1 MVVTLAYIALF
12 LVFSWVILRINQK
25 SDSLSKSV
33 FIAIFLGAVIG
44 LSLHFI
50 SANHTKT
57 IIEWYSIVGNGYVH
71 LLKLVAIPLIFIS
84 ILSAINKLENSAG
97 IGKMSLTIVGCML
110 CLVMVAGFIGLLTA
124 HVLGLDASAF
134 VHMPSMLTT
143 EEVNKTAAVSIPQ
156 LVTSLIPTNIFLDL
170 TGARS
175 VSVIGIVIFT
185 LIAGIALLKVKKEA
199 PEEGQKLSA
208 GINAIQIWVMKMVR
222 IVIALTPYG
231 VMALMTTVFSSYR
244 LEQFASLLGFI
255 GACYIAIFMMFIVHA
270 ILLILSGNNPARYFR
285 MVWPVLTF
293 AFVSRS
299 SAASIPLAISAQEKF
314 GVQST
319 IANIS
324 ASFGSSMGQNGYA
337 GIYPAIMVAMIAP
350 TIGIDPLSLHFLAAM
365 LPAIALGSI
374 GVAGVGGGGT
384 FAALIVLSTLNFPVA
399 LVGIFIA
406 IEPIVD
412 MARTALNVNG
422 SMMSGVL
429 ANRILNNHT
438 ADDMPAVIDRP

>member
-97 IGKMSLTIVGCML
+97 IG
-110 CLVMVAGFIGLLTA
+110 
-124 HVLGLDASAF
+124 
-134 VHMPSMLTT
+134 T

-324 ASFGSSMGQNGYA
+324 ASFGSSMGQNGCA

>member
-1 MVVTLAYIALF
+1 
-12 LVFSWVILRINQK
+12 
-25 SDSLSKSV
+25 
-33 FIAIFLGAVIG
+33 
-44 LSLHFI
+44 
-50 SANHTKT
+50 
-57 IIEWYSIVGNGYVH
+57 
-71 LLKLVAIPLIFIS
+71 
-84 ILSAINKLENSAG
+84 
-97 IGKMSLTIVGCML
+97 
-110 CLVMVAGFIGLLTA
+110 
-124 HVLGLDASAF
+124 AF

-231 VMALMTTVFSSYR
+231 VMALMTTVFSSYHF
-244 LEQFASLLGFI
+244 EQFASLLGFI

-324 ASFGSSMGQNGYA
+324 ASFGSSMGQNGCA

-384 FAALIVLSTLNFPVA
+384 FAALI
-399 LVGIFIA
+399 
-406 IEPIVD
+406 
-412 MARTALNVNG
+412 
-422 SMMSGVL
+422 
-429 ANRILNNHT
+429 
-438 ADDMPAVIDRP
+438 

>member
-1 MVVTLAYIALF
+1 MFITLAYIVLF
-12 LVFSWVILRINQK
+12 LVCSWGIFRIDQK
-25 SDSLSKSV
+25 SASLSKSV
-33 FIAIFLGAVIG
+33 FIAIFIGAVIG
-44 LSLHFI
+44 LSLHLI
-50 SANHTKT
+50 HADSSKT
-57 IIEWYSIVGNGYVH
+57 VIDWYSIIGNGYVN

-110 CLVMVAGFIGLLTA
+110 FLVMTAGFVGLLTTQA
-124 HVLGLDASAF
+124 LGLDASAF
-134 VHMPSMLTT
+134 GHMQSTLTADDVT
-143 EEVNKTAAVSIPQ
+143 KTASVSLPQ
-156 LVTSLIPTNIFLDL
+156 LLTSLIPTNLFLDL

-185 LIAGIALLKVKKEA
+185 LLAGVALLKVKKDA
-199 PEEGQKLSA
+199 PEEGAKLSA
-208 GINAIQIWVMKMVR
+208 AINATQVWVMKMVR

-231 VMALMTTVFSSYR
+231 VMALMAKVFSSYQI
-244 LEQFASLLGFI
+244 EQFASLLGFI
-255 GACYIAIFMMFIVHA
+255 GACYLAVLMMFIVHA
-270 ILLILSGNNPARYFR
+270 LLLALSGHNPVQYYKT
-285 MVWPVLTF
+285 VWPVLTF

-299 SAASIPLAISAQEKF
+299 SAAAIPLAISAQERF
-314 GVQST
+314 GVPNT
-319 IANIS
+319 IASIS
-324 ASFGSSMGQNGYA
+324 ASFGSSMGQNGCA
-337 GIYPAIMVAMIAP
+337 GIYPAVMVAMIAP
-350 TIGIDPLSLHFLAAM
+350 TLGIDPLSISFLAAM

-406 IEPIVD
+406 IEPVVD

-429 ANRILNNHT
+429 ATRMLNKSAGEPQRQTTPN
-438 ADDMPAVIDRP
+438 

>member
-1 MVVTLAYIALF
+1 MFVTLAYIAFF
-12 LVFSWVILRINQK
+12 LVCSWAIFRINQK
-25 SDSLSKSV
+25 SHSLSKSV

-44 LSLHFI
+44 LSLHLTAADD
-50 SANHTKT
+50 SKT
-57 IIEWYSIVGNGYVH
+57 VIDWYNIIGNGYVN
-71 LLKLVAIPLIFIS
+71 LLKLVAVPLIFIS

-110 CLVMVAGFIGLLTA
+110 CLVMIAGFVGLLTA

-134 VHMPSMLTT
+134 VHMQSTLTADD
-143 EEVNKTAAVSIPQ
+143 VSKTAAISLPK

-185 LIAGIALLKVKKEA
+185 LLAGVALLKVKQDA
-199 PEEGQKLSA
+199 PQEGEKLSA

-231 VMALMTTVFSSYR
+231 VMALMAGVFSAYR
-244 LEQFASLLGFI
+244 FEQFASLLGFI
-255 GACYIAIFMMFIVHA
+255 GACYIAILMMFIVHA
-270 ILLILSGNNPARYFR
+270 LILVLSGNNPVHYFKT
-285 MVWPVLTF
+285 VWPVLTF

-314 GVQST
+314 GVQNT
-319 IANIS
+319 IANIA
-324 ASFGSSMGQNGYA
+324 ASFGSSMGQNGCA

-350 TIGIDPLSLHFLAAM
+350 TIGIDPLSVHFLLAM

-406 IEPIVD
+406 IEPVVD

-429 ANRILNNHT
+429 ANRILKKSAEEPQRVNAN
-438 ADDMPAVIDRP
+438 

>member
-1 MVVTLAYIALF
+1 MFITLAYIALF
-12 LVFSWVILRINQK
+12 LICSWGIFEIDKR
-25 SDSLSKSV
+25 SSSLSRSV
-33 FIAIFLGAVIG
+33 FAAIFIGALIG

-50 SANHTKT
+50 ASDNRTT
-57 IIEWYSIVGNGYVH
+57 VIDWYSVIGNGYVN

-84 ILSAINKLENSAG
+84 ILSAINKLENNAG
-97 IGKMSLTIVGCML
+97 IGKMSLTIVACML
-110 CLVMVAGFIGLLTA
+110 ILVMIAGFVGLTMAHTLGLSASTFGQMQSTLTA
-124 HVLGLDASAF
+124 DDVS
-134 VHMPSMLTT
+134 
-143 EEVNKTAAVSIPQ
+143 KTAAVSLPQ
-156 LVTSLIPTNIFLDL
+156 LITSLIPTNLFLDL

-185 LIAGIALLKVKKEA
+185 LLAGIALLKVKKEA
-199 PEEGQKLSA
+199 PEEGAKLST

-231 VMALMTTVFSSYR
+231 VLALMAKVFSTYQ
-244 LEQFASLLGFI
+244 LAQFTSLLGFI
-255 GACYIAIFMMFIVHA
+255 VACYLAVVMMFVVHA
-270 ILLILSGNNPARYFR
+270 ILLVLSGHNPLRYYKT
-285 MVWPVLTF
+285 VWPVLTF

-299 SAASIPLAISAQEKF
+299 SAAAIPLAITAQEKF
-314 GVQST
+314 GVPST
-319 IANIS
+319 IANIA
-324 ASFGSSMGQNGYA
+324 ASFGSSMGQNGCA

-350 TIGIDPLSLHFLAAM
+350 TMGIDPFSVHFLVTL

-422 SMMSGVL
+422 SMMSGVI
-429 ANRILNNHT
+429 ASRILTKDETTQETEASLN
-438 ADDMPAVIDRP
+438 

>member
-1 MVVTLAYIALF
+1 MFVTLAYIAFF
-12 LVFSWVILRINQK
+12 LVCSWAIFRINQK
-25 SDSLSKSV
+25 SNSLSKSV
-33 FIAIFLGAVIG
+33 FIAIFLGAIIG
-44 LSLHFI
+44 LSLHLI
-50 SANHTKT
+50 TPDRSKT
-57 IIEWYSIVGNGYVH
+57 VIDWYNIIGNGYVN
-71 LLKLVAIPLIFIS
+71 LLKLVAVPLIFIS

-110 CLVMVAGFIGLLTA
+110 CLVMIAGFIGLLTA

-134 VHMPSMLTT
+134 GHMQSTLTDAD
-143 EEVNKTAAVSIPQ
+143 VSKTAAISLPK

-185 LIAGIALLKVKKEA
+185 LLAGVALLKVKQDA
-199 PEEGQKLSA
+199 PEEGEKLSA

-231 VMALMTTVFSSYR
+231 VMALMAGVFSAYR

-255 GACYIAIFMMFIVHA
+255 GACYIAILMMFIVHA
-270 ILLILSGNNPARYFR
+270 LILVLVLSGNNPIRYFKT
-285 MVWPVLTF
+285 VWPVLTF

-299 SAASIPLAISAQEKF
+299 SAASIPLAITAQEKF
-314 GVQST
+314 GVQNT
-319 IANIS
+319 IANIA
-324 ASFGSSMGQNGYA
+324 ASFGSSMGQNGCA

-350 TIGIDPLSLHFLAAM
+350 TMGIDPLSIHFLLAM

-429 ANRILNNHT
+429 ANRILNKES
-438 ADDMPAVIDRP
+438 PAQQRVNAN

>member
-1 MVVTLAYIALF
+1 MFITLAYIAFF
-12 LVFSWVILRINQK
+12 LICSWGIFEVDKRCQ
-25 SDSLSKSV
+25 SLSRSV
-33 FIAIFLGAVIG
+33 FVAIFIGAILG

-50 SANHTKT
+50 PSGNKA
-57 IIEWYSIVGNGYVH
+57 IIIDWYSVIGNGYVN

-84 ILSAINKLENSAG
+84 ILSAINKLENNAG
-97 IGKMSLTIVGCML
+97 IGKLSLTIVACML
-110 CLVMVAGFIGLLTA
+110 VLVMIAGFIGLTTAHIIGLNASTFGQMQSTLTA
-124 HVLGLDASAF
+124 DDVS
-134 VHMPSMLTT
+134 
-143 EEVNKTAAVSIPQ
+143 KTAAVSLPQ
-156 LVTSLIPTNIFLDL
+156 LITSLIPTNLFLDL

-185 LIAGIALLKVKKEA
+185 LLAGVALLKVKKEA
-199 PEEGQKLSA
+199 PQEGAKLSA
-208 GINAIQIWVMKMVR
+208 GINAIQFWVMKMVR

-231 VMALMTTVFSSYR
+231 VLALMAKVFSTYQ
-244 LEQFASLLGFI
+244 LAQFTSLLGFI
-255 GACYIAIFMMFIVHA
+255 AACYLAVALMFIVHA
-270 ILLILSGNNPARYFR
+270 ILLVLSGHNPLRYYKT
-285 MVWPVLTF
+285 VWPVLTF

-299 SAASIPLAISAQEKF
+299 SAAAIPLAITAQEKF
-314 GVQST
+314 GVPST
-319 IANIS
+319 IANIA
-324 ASFGSSMGQNGYA
+324 ASFGSSMGQNGCA

-350 TIGIDPLSLHFLAAM
+350 TMGIDPFSVHFLLTL

-422 SMMSGVL
+422 SMMSGVIASRVL
-429 ANRILNNHT
+429 HKNEVKQETPISAN
-438 ADDMPAVIDRP
+438 

>member
-1 MVVTLAYIALF
+1 
-12 LVFSWVILRINQK
+12 
-25 SDSLSKSV
+25 
-33 FIAIFLGAVIG
+33 
-44 LSLHFI
+44 
-50 SANHTKT
+50 
-57 IIEWYSIVGNGYVH
+57 
-71 LLKLVAIPLIFIS
+71 
-84 ILSAINKLENSAG
+84 
-97 IGKMSLTIVGCML
+97 MSLTIVGCML

-231 VMALMTTVFSSYR
+231 VMALMTTVFSSYHF
-244 LEQFASLLGFI
+244 EQFASLLGFI

-324 ASFGSSMGQNGYA
+324 ASFGSSYGAKWLRRDLSGYYGSDDCA
-337 GIYPAIMVAMIAP
+337 HHRHRSA
-350 TIGIDPLSLHFLAAM
+350 LAAFS
-365 LPAIALGSI
+365 GRD
-374 GVAGVGGGGT
+374 VACHCARVYWRSRRRRRWYVRG
-384 FAALIVLSTLNFPVA
+384 ADCPVDVEFSRCA
-399 LVGIFIA
+399 GRYFYCH
-406 IEPIVD
+406 
-412 MARTALNVNG
+412 RTY
-422 SMMSGVL
+422 
-429 ANRILNNHT
+429 R
-438 ADDMPAVIDRP
+438 

>member
-12 LVFSWVILRINQK
+12 LVFSWVISRINQK

-110 CLVMVAGFIGLLTA
+110 CLVMAAGFIGLLTA
-124 HVLGLDASAF
+124 HVLG
-134 VHMPSMLTT
+134 
-143 EEVNKTAAVSIPQ
+143 
-156 LVTSLIPTNIFLDL
+156 
-170 TGARS
+170 
-175 VSVIGIVIFT
+175 
-185 LIAGIALLKVKKEA
+185 
-199 PEEGQKLSA
+199 
-208 GINAIQIWVMKMVR
+208 
-222 IVIALTPYG
+222 
-231 VMALMTTVFSSYR
+231 
-244 LEQFASLLGFI
+244 
-255 GACYIAIFMMFIVHA
+255 
-270 ILLILSGNNPARYFR
+270 LILSGNNPARYFR

-324 ASFGSSMGQNGYA
+324 ASFGSSMGQNGCA

>member
-12 LVFSWVILRINQK
+12 LVFSWVIFRINQK

-57 IIEWYSIVGNGYVH
+57 IIEWYSIVGNGYVN

-84 ILSAINKLENSAG
+84 IISAINKLENSAG

-110 CLVMVAGFIGLLTA
+110 CLVMIAGFIGLLTA
-124 HVLGLDASAF
+124 HILGLDASAF
-134 VHMPSMLTT
+134 VHMPSTLTT

-156 LVTSLIPTNIFLDL
+156 LITSLIPTNIFLDL

-199 PEEGQKLSA
+199 PQEGQKLSA

-222 IVIALTPYG
+222 IVIPYG

-255 GACYIAIFMMFIVHA
+255 DACYIAILMMFIVHA
-270 ILLILSGNNPARYFR
+270 ILLVLSGNNPARYFR

-324 ASFGSSMGQNGYA
+324 ASFGSSMGQNGCA

-350 TIGIDPLSLHFLAAM
+350 TIGIDPLSLHFLVAM

-429 ANRILNNHT
+429 ANRILNNNT

>member
-1 MVVTLAYIALF
+1 
-12 LVFSWVILRINQK
+12 
-25 SDSLSKSV
+25 
-33 FIAIFLGAVIG
+33 
-44 LSLHFI
+44 
-50 SANHTKT
+50 
-57 IIEWYSIVGNGYVH
+57 
-71 LLKLVAIPLIFIS
+71 
-84 ILSAINKLENSAG
+84 
-97 IGKMSLTIVGCML
+97 
-110 CLVMVAGFIGLLTA
+110 
-124 HVLGLDASAF
+124 
-134 VHMPSMLTT
+134 
-143 EEVNKTAAVSIPQ
+143 
-156 LVTSLIPTNIFLDL
+156 
-170 TGARS
+170 
-175 VSVIGIVIFT
+175 
-185 LIAGIALLKVKKEA
+185 
-199 PEEGQKLSA
+199 
-208 GINAIQIWVMKMVR
+208 
-222 IVIALTPYG
+222 
-231 VMALMTTVFSSYR
+231 MTTVFSSYHF
-244 LEQFASLLGFI
+244 EQFASLLGFI

-270 ILLILSGNNPARYFR
+270 ILLILSGNNPARYFS

-324 ASFGSSMGQNGYA
+324 ASFGSSMGQNGCA